1 AMAMA
6 ERTSAVLTRRSARE
20 LAAAIA
26 SGEVSSR
33 QVVEAHIARLEAF
46 QPRTRAI
53 AVPCF
58 EAARAAADAAD
69 ATSGERPPLHGV
81 PCTIKESF
89 AVEGLPNAAGLV
101 SRRDHRAAADAPTV
115 AHLRA
120 AGAIPLGLTN

>member
-1 AMAMA
+1 MMCAMALA

-33 QVVEAHIARLEAF
+33 QVVDAHIARLEAF

-69 ATSGERPPLHGV
+69 AHTGDRGPLHGV

-89 AVEGLPNAAGLV
+89 AAAGLPNTAGLV
-101 SRRDHRAAADAPTV
+101 SRRDLRSERDAPTV
-115 AHLRA
+115 AR
-120 AGAIPLGLTN
+120 

>member
-1 AMAMA
+1 MMCAMALA

-58 EAARAAADAAD
+58 DAARAAADAAD
-69 ATSGERPPLHGV
+69 AGAHDDPPPLHGV

-89 AVEGLPNAAGLV
+89 AAAGLPNTAGLV
-101 SRRDHRAAADAPTV
+101 SRRALRVERDATTV
-115 AHLRA
+115 A
-120 AGAIPLGLTN
+120 